1 MKLVEMKVNEF
12 VDLMASDEPAPGG
25 GSAAALEGALG
36 AALTAMVCALTVG
49 KKKYADVQELA
60 IESQKKGNELKA
72 QFVDVIDRDTEAFN
86 AVSAV
91 FAMPKDT
98 DEEKAARKA
107 AMQEA
112 LKGCTKTPFEMMELA
127 CQALEL
133 TRSVVGKLN
142 ASAASD
148 LGCAALSLKAAIQGA
163 WLNVLINIG
172 GIQDQAFADEY
183 RQKGQAL
190 LDKALPLA
198 DAIYQEVLESLR
210 SPSQESPT
218 GRPRGVNR
226 RGGVLVQKGVPMAPH
241 ITHLTQADYQISQWS
256 GGTTTQIA
264 IAPQGALYADRD
276 FLWRLSSATVDL
288 DESDFTPLP
297 DYHRLI
303 APLRGEME
311 LTHDGGPLI
320 SLAPYQ
326 VHAFDGGADTHSR
339 GRCVDFNLMLRK
351 DRCAGSVSPL
361 RTSGGPVSFSA
372 EPGSSTLILYCAEGS
387 GTLTFAG
394 ESSTIAS
401 GEAVL
406 IQDPGSAPLHLDCPG
421 PASFMAAQVRSLP

>member
-1 MKLVEMKVNEF
+1 MKLADMTVTQF
-12 VDLMASDEPAPGG
+12 VAATASEEPAPGG
-25 GSAAALEGALG
+25 GSVAALEAALG
-36 AALTAMVCALTVG
+36 AALTAMVCNFTTGRKKWAEFEEKAKEMEQKALV
-49 KKKYADVQELA
+49 
-60 IESQKKGNELKA
+60 LKEQA
-72 QFVDVIDRDTEAFN
+72 VDIIDRDTEAFN

-198 DAIYQEVLESLR
+198 DAIYQEVLESL
-210 SPSQESPT
+210 
-218 GRPRGVNR
+218 
-226 RGGVLVQKGVPMAPH
+226 
-241 ITHLTQADYQISQWS
+241 
-256 GGTTTQIA
+256 
-264 IAPQGALYADRD
+264 
-276 FLWRLSSATVDL
+276 
-288 DESDFTPLP
+288 
-297 DYHRLI
+297 
-303 APLRGEME
+303 
-311 LTHDGGPLI
+311 
-320 SLAPYQ
+320 
-326 VHAFDGGADTHSR
+326 
-339 GRCVDFNLMLRK
+339 
-351 DRCAGSVSPL
+351 
-361 RTSGGPVSFSA
+361 
-372 EPGSSTLILYCAEGS
+372 
-387 GTLTFAG
+387 
-394 ESSTIAS
+394 
-401 GEAVL
+401 
-406 IQDPGSAPLHLDCPG
+406 
-421 PASFMAAQVRSLP
+421 